1 MSRKEE
7 LLELL
12 KEKLKA
18 DFLAED
24 FSTEDRCL
32 FIDLKKESLVEAAKI
47 LMSQGARYQAG
58 VGYDARKSGRGL
70 ALVHTFAFDSD
81 SLLVAIRA
89 FTPEDHPEFESLTPL
104 IPGAGWSERE
114 YIDLLGLHFNNH
126 PNPKRLVLSDDWPEG
141 IYPLRQDVPYDLM
154 PPSAEEVA
162 FRLDEAPPG
171 SSIIPFGPFHACL
184 HEPAHFAVYVDG
196 EEIKGCEYRGFMVHR
211 GIEKL
216 AATEL
221 IYSEIPFVAERICG
235 ICGSVH
241 SVNYAQ
247 AVESAAGLKI
257 PRRAEFI
264 RTIMLEIE
272 RLHSHLMWLGVAGH
286 LIGFD
291 TVFMQAWRIREKI
304 MWLAEGL
311 TGNRKTYGMVIIGG
325 VRRDIDREKASQVK
339 KTLAEVEKDLLA
351 LDKAIIKDRAIHRRT
366 KGVGFLSKE
375 KAVEWSLVGP
385 VARARGLAID
395 ARKDHPYAA
404 YDEMKFE
411 VAVAES
417 GDVWGTLVVR
427 IKEIYEAIKIIN
439 QCLEK
444 LASIPENSP
453 LAVELDSPVPA
464 GRQALSVVEAPRG
477 EAVHYLLTGDDNR
490 PERWRVRAPTYP
502 NLQAVPDM
510 LLNNRLADFPII
522 VGSIDPC
529 ISCTDRIAVID
540 RHSAEAKMLSRQ
552 ELEKLS
558 REMRSKT

>member
-1 MSRKEE
+1 MSRKDE
-7 LLELL
+7 LLNLL
-12 KEKLKA
+12 KDELKGN
-18 DFLAED
+18 FLAASSLE
-24 FSTEDRCL
+24 ENRL
-32 FIDLKKESLVEAAKI
+32 FIDIKKEALVETASQ
-47 LMSQGARYQAG
+47 LMKEGARYQMG
-58 VGYDARKSGRGL
+58 VGYEAKKNGQGL
-70 ALVHTFAFDSD
+70 AMVHTFAFDAD

-89 FTPEDHPEFESLTPL
+89 LTTEDEPEFDSLTPF

-114 YIDLLGLHFNNH
+114 YIDLLGLHFKNH
-126 PNPKRLVLSDDWPEG
+126 PHPKRLVLSDDWPEG
-141 IYPLRQDVPYDLM
+141 IYPLRQEVPYDLM
-154 PPSAEEVA
+154 PPAAEEVA

-221 IYSEIPFVAERICG
+221 TYNEIPFVAERICG

-247 AVESAAGLKI
+247 AVEAASGLKI

-304 MWLAEGL
+304 MWLAESL
-311 TGNRKTYGMVIIGG
+311 TGNRKTYGMVIVGG
-325 VRRDIDREKASQVK
+325 VRRDIDLTKAELIK
-339 KTLAEVEKDLLA
+339 KTLAEVEKDVQA
-351 LDKAIIKDRAIHRRT
+351 LEKAIIKDKSIHRRT
-366 KGVGFLSKE
+366 KGVGYLSRE
-375 KAVEWSLVGP
+375 KAKEWNLVGP
-385 VARARGLAID
+385 VARARGLDID
-395 ARKDHPYAA
+395 ARRDHPYAA
-404 YDEMKFE
+404 YDEVKFE
-411 VAVAES
+411 VVVADS

-427 IKEIYEAIKIIN
+427 IKEIYEAIRIIH

-444 LASIPENSP
+444 LASRLQGSP
-453 LAVELDSPVPA
+453 LAIEIEEPIPA
-464 GRQALSVVEAPRG
+464 GQQGLSVVEAPRG
-477 EAVHYLLTGDDNR
+477 EAVHYVLTGDDNR

-510 LLNNRLADFPII
+510 LLNNKLADFPII

-529 ISCTDRIAVID
+529 ISCTDRVAVID
-540 RHSAEAKMLSRQ
+540 RRSASGRILSRQ